1 MPPMR
6 GRGRGEGGGRGVVKL
21 QKSDAKAQALTKKI
35 AELAREKQLTK
46 ALEVFGQFELEG
58 LEPSVYTFSSLINVH
73 VRSGDLKGAKA
84 ALKAMRQRR
93 LKPNVSIF
101 TILLRGYSQAGNLRK
116 ARGLLDEMQR
126 EKVQPDAR
134 AMNTFLR
141 GCLHHGQVALAKE
154 VFNQMDSQ
162 WGVIPDY
169 TSLRYMAQILGQAL
183 CIKDLKQLMQKVPGQ
198 KERAMRAPD
207 VCKFWAAG
215 RCSKGVNC
223 TFYHD
228 PSVTPANEEN
238 LEQERRTSIATMN
251 LALAQAAAMLGRF
264 KVCQAALQRAEECI
278 GEDTRGLFQQL
289 SQEELRREAQRIRDF
304 AERALAPELL
314 GHLFRTFLF
323 GPGPDDPATL
333 CEELMAFGLGTQ
345 PGRDEVLSA
354 LQRCFKG
361 QRMRIGR
368 TWGRE
373 LAKLPQKLEICAGNG
388 DWVIA
393 QAKEEHGVANW
404 IALELRHDRVHNIF
418 SRAPA
423 S

>member
-1 MPPMR
+1 MS
-6 GRGRGEGGGRGVVKL
+6 L
-21 QKSDAKAQALTKKI
+21 ALTKKI

-183 CIKDLKQLMQKVPGQ
+183 CIKDLKQLMQRRCQG
-198 KERAMRAPD
+198 RRSAP
-207 VCKFWAAG
+207 CG
-215 RCSKGVNC
+215 
-223 TFYHD
+223 
-228 PSVTPANEEN
+228 
-238 LEQERRTSIATMN
+238 RRTCASSGL
-251 LALAQAAAMLGRF
+251 LAGAARRRQLHLLPRS
-264 KVCQAALQRAEECI
+264 QRHA
-278 GEDTRGLFQQL
+278 
-289 SQEELRREAQRIRDF
+289 
-304 AERALAPELL
+304 
-314 GHLFRTFLF
+314 
-323 GPGPDDPATL
+323 
-333 CEELMAFGLGTQ
+333 
-345 PGRDEVLSA
+345 
-354 LQRCFKG
+354 G
-361 QRMRIGR
+361 Q
-368 TWGRE
+368 
-373 LAKLPQKLEICAGNG
+373 
-388 DWVIA
+388 
-393 QAKEEHGVANW
+393 
-404 IALELRHDRVHNIF
+404 
-418 SRAPA
+418 
-423 S
+423 